1 MSVSSSRDPVDA
13 ITELLEKADSSTWSY
28 NTPEIYRLD
37 TTTPTGRQNQ
47 TKDAV
52 YVRQLTD
59 MSLERFGVD
68 PGEQDEQTETGSV
81 QVEVH
86 SLTEGNAQTL
96 ARDVIG
102 YLKTFM
108 SDNYTQTAFLF
119 IEPETLND
127 GRISRVTRQTD
138 HYIYQIDLTTERLD

>member
-13 ITELLEKADSSTWSY
+13 ITDLLEAASTDTWT
-28 NTPEIYRLD
+28 NTRPEIYRLD
-37 TTTPTGRQNQ
+37 TTTPAARQNQ
-47 TKDAV
+47 TKDTL

-108 SDNYTQTAFLF
+108 SDNYTKTAFLF